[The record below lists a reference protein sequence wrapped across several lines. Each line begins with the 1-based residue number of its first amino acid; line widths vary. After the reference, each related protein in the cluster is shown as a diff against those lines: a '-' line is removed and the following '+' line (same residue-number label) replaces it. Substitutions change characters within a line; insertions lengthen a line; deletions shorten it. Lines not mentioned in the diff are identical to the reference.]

1 VHLETAMAGIDTV
14 SVVFFVYNLIQK
26 RTPLRE
32 NGAGKKFIL
41 IISIVPALVL
51 LSGEFERG
59 GD

>member
-1 VHLETAMAGIDTV
+1 MAGIDTV

-32 NGAGKKFIL
+32 NGAGIKFIL